1 MPHPVQRHFAD
12 DATSLLGVDRYA
24 KTGDRFHLE
33 VAKLLLERKQL
44 SLTGLATAL
53 RMRVKRKSGLA
64 GIIIAHGKLDP
75 AVYYRTVA
83 ELYGLP
89 FVDLAAEPA
98 DPALPADGFAKWS
111 MRPWR
116 EEDGRLL
123 IATAAIS
130 KEHIEWADARF
141 GETGYDFVIAVPDH
155 ER

>member
-1 MPHPVQRHFAD
+1 MPHAVQRHFDD
-12 DATSLLGVDRYA
+12 DATSLIGVDRFA
-24 KTGDRFHLE
+24 MTGDRFHLE

-53 RMRVKRKSGLA
+53 RMRAKRKTGLA
-64 GIIIAHGKLDP
+64 GIIIAYGKLDP
-75 AVYYRTVA
+75 AVYYRGVA

-89 FVDLAAEPA
+89 FVDLAAEPP
-98 DPALPADGFAKWS
+98 DPAVPDEGFAVWH

-123 IATAAIS
+123 IATSAIS

-141 GETGYDFVIAVPDH
+141 GENGYDFVIAVPDR